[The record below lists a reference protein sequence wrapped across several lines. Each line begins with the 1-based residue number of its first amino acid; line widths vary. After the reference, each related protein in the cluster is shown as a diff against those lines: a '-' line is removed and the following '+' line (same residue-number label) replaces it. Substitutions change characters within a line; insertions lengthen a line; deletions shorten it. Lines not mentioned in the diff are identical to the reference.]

1 MGVLRYKI
9 WSDLWHHKWRTLQV
23 VLIIGMG
30 AAAIGVI
37 LTTRNQVIPM
47 MEQMWQSI
55 QPATIMIFTNPP
67 VDENQII
74 VLGND
79 PSVKEIEGLSNA
91 SIEWRLNP
99 QDEWKPAGL
108 SARDDYHDQKL
119 NLLELVA
126 GEWPRDKA
134 MVFNQDG
141 ETAFG
146 IPRNGQ
152 VYLRVDDRDYKVPL
166 RGLVYDMNVAP
177 IYFGGIAQFYATPE
191 EYERLVGNRD
201 FSQVMVTIK
210 EAYTE
215 EVAGEVGDRL
225 QDKLEKQNMEA
236 GRWVRDPNEHFFQS
250 AMDAIF
256 LLLGVLGVMALVL
269 GLLLVYNTINALISQ
284 QVDQIGVMKAIGARS
299 GLILRLYLTM
309 IIIYGLLALTLALP
323 IAIFGGWGLTKWL
336 VTSFGADPGSLQ
348 ISSFAVIVTAVIA
361 LVAPL
366 VAALVPIFGGV
377 RITVREAISSYGLS
391 GKTGLLERLL
401 ARIKRLSRLMLLTV
415 SNTFRH
421 KRRVFLL
428 QIALVLSGL
437 MFMMI
442 VAVRDS
448 VEYTFKD
455 VLFSILNADVT
466 FMLEDPER
474 IDYVEE
480 ITLARPEVKAVEMW
494 GISSA
499 TIRRAGTEATED
511 DESAS
516 MFGVPLP
523 TQTYGYQLRA
533 GRWLTPEDTYAIV
546 LNKQLADDV
555 KVGVGDWVTV
565 KYGEKKEHDFQV
577 VGLVFDPINSTSA
590 NVQREI
596 LLRDLGSV
604 GRARSVWILMKNP
617 GLENERLFAKEMRQ
631 YYKENSV
638 DVSPQRGVFGV
649 GGDSTTETGNTFVN
663 QFNFIIVLLG
673 IMAIVIG
680 FVGGIALSG
689 ALTLSVLER
698 RKEIGVM
705 RAIGAL
711 SWSIFRLFIGEAL
724 ILGWLSWLIA
734 LPLSI
739 PAGQAMVKAL
749 GSAFQFDMLYKPT
762 PTGAIMWFFIITV
775 LSILASI
782 LPARGATQIS
792 VRESLA
798 YQ

>member
-9 WSDLWHHKWRTLQV
+9 WSDLWNNKWRTIQV
-23 VLIIGMG
+23 VLIIGIG

-37 LTTRNQVIPM
+37 LTTRNLVIPM

-55 QPATIMIFTNPP
+55 HPATIMLFVNPP
-67 VDENQII
+67 IDEDSII

-91 SIEWRLNP
+91 IIEWRLNP
-99 QDEWKPAGL
+99 QDEWKAGGL
-108 SARDDYHDQKL
+108 TAREDYHDQKL

-134 MVFNQDG
+134 MVVSMDA

-146 IPRNGQ
+146 IPRDGQ
-152 VYLRVDDRDYKVPL
+152 VFLRVDNREYKVPI

-177 IYFGGIAQFYATPE
+177 VYFGGTAQFYATPE
-191 EYERLVGNRD
+191 EYERLVGNSD

-210 EAYTE
+210 EAYSE
-215 EVAGEVGDRL
+215 KVAGEVGDRL
-225 QDKLEKQNMEA
+225 QNKLEKQNVESS
-236 GRWVRDPNEHFFQS
+236 RWVRDPSEHYFQS
-250 AMDAIF
+250 AMDGIF
-256 LLLGVLGVMALVL
+256 ILLGVLGVLALVL

-309 IIIYGLLALTLALP
+309 IIIYGLLALAFALP
-323 IAIFGGWGLTKWL
+323 IAIFGGWGLTSWL
-336 VTSFGADPGSLQ
+336 INSFGADPGEFQ
-348 ISSFAVIVTAVIA
+348 ISQLAVITTAVIA
-361 LVAPL
+361 MVAPL
-366 VAALVPIFGGV
+366 LAALVPIFGGV

-401 ARIKRLSRLMLLTV
+401 ARVKLLSRLMLLTI

-437 MFMMI
+437 MFIMI

-448 VEYTFKD
+448 VVYTFKD
-455 VLFSILNADVT
+455 VLFSVLNADVT

-480 ITLARPEVKAVEMW
+480 ITRARPEVKAVEMW
-494 GISSA
+494 GIASA
-499 TIRRAGTEATED
+499 TIRPADTEATED

-533 GRWLTPEDTYAIV
+533 GRWLTPDDTYAIV
-546 LNKQLADDV
+546 LNQQLADDV

-565 KYGEKKEHDFQV
+565 KYGDKKERDFQV
-577 VGLVFDPINSTSA
+577 VGLVFDPINSNSA
-590 NVQREI
+590 NVRREV
-596 LLRDLGSV
+596 LLRDLGNV
-604 GRARSVWILMKNP
+604 GRARAVWIQMKNP
-617 GLENERLFAKEMRQ
+617 GLENERTFAKEMRE

-638 DVSPQRGVFGV
+638 DVSPQPGIFGF
-649 GGDSTTETGNTFVN
+649 GGDSTTETGNSFVN

-705 RAIGAL
+705 RAIGAS

-739 PAGQAMVKAL
+739 PASQAMLKAL
-749 GSAFQFDMLYKPT
+749 GSAFQFDMLYKPS
-762 PTGAIMWFFIITV
+762 PTGAILWFFIITV

-782 LPARGATQIS
+782 LPARGATHIS